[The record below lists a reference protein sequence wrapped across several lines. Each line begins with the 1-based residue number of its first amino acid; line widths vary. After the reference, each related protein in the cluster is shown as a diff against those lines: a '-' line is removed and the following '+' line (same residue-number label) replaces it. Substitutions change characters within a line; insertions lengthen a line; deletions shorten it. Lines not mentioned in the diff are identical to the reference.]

1 MKTSTEVLYDANVLD
16 LDRHSWMSLR
26 RSDGDLIACVL
37 ADSVRT
43 RTMRC
48 AEPDNIEK
56 AYMQTDYSVVVEN
69 LSLEDTEM
77 WLRLVTENEAKF
89 LCAMRYLSFDDG
101 MWRDKT
107 AVFPCS
113 MDGLE
118 IYSAWKPWMAESER
132 GRPFTAEIKLEARD
146 DETEFAYVSD
156 LDSLE
161 NFEMR
166 HSRSEAKNIGIYI

>member
-1 MKTSTEVLYDANVLD
+1 MKTSTEVLYDVNVLD

-43 RTMRC
+43 RTMRW

-56 AYMQTDYSVVVEN
+56 AYMQTDYSVVAEN
-69 LSLEDTEM
+69 LSLEDAEM

-89 LCAMRYLSFDDG
+89 LCAMRYLAFDDG
-101 MWRDKT
+101 IWRDKT

-118 IYSAWKPWMAESER
+118 IYSTWKPWMGETEQL
-132 GRPFTAEIKLEARD
+132 RPFLAEIKLQGRD

-156 LDSLE
+156 ME
-161 NFEMR
+161 NIESFESK
-166 HSRSEAKNIGIYI
+166 HSRAEAENIFRY